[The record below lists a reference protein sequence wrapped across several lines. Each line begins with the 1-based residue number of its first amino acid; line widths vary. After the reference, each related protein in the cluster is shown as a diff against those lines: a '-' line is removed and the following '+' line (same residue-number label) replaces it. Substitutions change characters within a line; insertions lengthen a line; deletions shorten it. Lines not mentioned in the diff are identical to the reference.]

1 MQWNRKK
8 LFCSINLSVPSGR
21 LIAVVGQ
28 VGCGKSSLLSAILGE
43 MQKQQGQVI
52 VNVCFHVSFC
62 SVNVNMHMILSWFF
76 CFLALFLVYFLLIIH
91 FFLLDCALQ
100 MSLVKN
106 KTPSTIMLLYL

>member
-1 MQWNRKK
+1 MKLQFIGINAAKYVIFNHDIICSGIKK

-52 VNVCFHVSFC
+52 VNVCFHVSF
-62 SVNVNMHMILSWFF
+62 
-76 CFLALFLVYFLLIIH
+76 LFR
-91 FFLLDCALQ
+91 
-100 MSLVKN
+100 
-106 KTPSTIMLLYL
+106 